1 MIKLDPIIAVRDIEK
16 SAQWYE
22 QVFNFRRKGKDLA
35 ILYSEEEEIV
45 LCLHP
50 WEMDNHPTMRN
61 REISPGNGL
70 MLYFK
75 TDKLEA
81 IRENAEKAG
90 AKIEED
96 IHVNPNPNKK
106 EFSIW
111 DPDGY
116 FIIVTAYHEYEG

>member
-1 MIKLDPIIAVRDIEK
+1 MIKLDPVIAVKDVQK

-22 QVFNFRRKGKDLA
+22 QVFNFRRKEEHLA
-35 ILYSEEEEIV
+35 VLYSEENEIV

-50 WEMDNHPTMRN
+50 WEMDDHPTMRN
-61 REISPGNGL
+61 QKTTPGNGL
-70 MLYFK
+70 ILYFK

-81 IRENAEKAG
+81 IRKNAEKAG

-96 IHVNPNPNKK
+96 LHVNPHSNKK
-106 EFSIW
+106 EFSMW

-116 FIIVTAYHEYEG
+116 YIIVTEYHEYEG